1 MQWDQAA
8 GMKLFELLDLAIQQE
23 SDGNLEMKSVAQA
36 AAQMVVA
43 LGVPLESL
51 TSTQQQFLERHRT
64 RGHRKRHGPGFF
76 FIPHLHRKPN
86 IR

>member
-23 SDGNLEMKSVAQA
+23 SSVAQA

-51 TSTQQQFLERHRT
+51 TPTQQQFLERHRT